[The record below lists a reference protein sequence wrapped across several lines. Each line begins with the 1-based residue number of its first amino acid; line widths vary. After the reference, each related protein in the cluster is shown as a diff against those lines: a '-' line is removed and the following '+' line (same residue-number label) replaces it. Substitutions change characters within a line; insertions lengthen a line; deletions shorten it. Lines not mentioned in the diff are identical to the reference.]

1 MIKVIIADDHKMF
14 LQGLKQI
21 LREAPDIV
29 VVDEAGNGQEALNK
43 IYANNN
49 IDLLIL
55 DISMPGLSGL
65 DVIKELRSNKSRI
78 SILILSMYPE
88 EQYAL
93 RAIKAG
99 ASGYITKA
107 SAPEELIEAIRKIS
121 KGGTY
126 ISSSIAERLLFSL
139 KGDSEKLPH
148 EALSNREYQILKM
161 MASGKTVSQIADE
174 LFLSVKTISTYR
186 TRILEKMN
194 MKSNAELIHY
204 AIKHKLIADMP

>member
-126 ISSSIAERLLFSL
+126 ISSSIAEKLLFSL
-139 KGDSEKLPH
+139 KGDSEKLLH

-161 MASGKTVSQIADE
+161 IASGKTVSQIADE

-204 AIKHKLIADMP
+204 AIKHKLLEP